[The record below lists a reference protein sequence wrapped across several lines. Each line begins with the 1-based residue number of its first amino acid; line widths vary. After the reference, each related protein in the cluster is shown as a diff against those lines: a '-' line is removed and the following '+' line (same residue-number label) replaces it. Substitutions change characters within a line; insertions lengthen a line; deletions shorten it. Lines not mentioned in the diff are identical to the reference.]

1 MSNLKNETFTDPNKM
16 LGLENYVKCV
26 QELQNSGQ
34 LDLNKL
40 HELSYAEKNHIF
52 QEILRWGVFGKRDLK
67 KLKTTPPTYNI

>member
-1 MSNLKNETFTDPNKM
+1 MSNLKMETFTDPNKM

-40 HELSYAEKNHIF
+40 HELSYAEKNDLF

-67 KLKTTPPTYNI
+67 KLNTTPPTYNI

>member
-1 MSNLKNETFTDPNKM
+1 MSNLKMETFTDPNKM

-26 QELQNSGQ
+26 QGLQNSGQ

-40 HELSYAEKNHIF
+40 HELSYAEKNDVF

>member
-1 MSNLKNETFTDPNKM
+1 MSNLKMETFTDPNKM
-16 LGLENYVKCV
+16 LGLENYVKCI

-40 HELSYAEKNHIF
+40 HELSYAEKNDLF

>member
-1 MSNLKNETFTDPNKM
+1 MSNLKMETFTDPNKM

-40 HELSYAEKNHIF
+40 HELSYAEKNDVF

-67 KLKTTPPTYNI
+67 KLKTTPPTYNL

>member
-40 HELSYAEKNHIF
+40 HELSYAEKNDVF

>member
-1 MSNLKNETFTDPNKM
+1 MSNLKMETFTDPNKM

-40 HELSYAEKNHIF
+40 HELSYAEKNDVF

>member
-16 LGLENYVKCV
+16 LGLENYVKCI

-40 HELSYAEKNHIF
+40 HELSYAEKNDVF

-67 KLKTTPPTYNI
+67 RLKTTPPTYNI

>member
-1 MSNLKNETFTDPNKM
+1 MSNLKMETFTDPNKM
-16 LGLENYVKCV
+16 LGLENYVKCI

-40 HELSYAEKNHIF
+40 HELSYAEKKDVF

>member
-1 MSNLKNETFTDPNKM
+1 MSNLKMETFTDPNKM

-40 HELSYAEKNHIF
+40 HELSYAEKNDLF
-52 QEILRWGVFGKRDLK
+52 QEILGWGVFGKRDLK

>member
-16 LGLENYVKCV
+16 LGLENYVKCT

-40 HELSYAEKNHIF
+40 HELSYAEKNDVF

>member
-40 HELSYAEKNHIF
+40 HELSYAEKNDLF
-52 QEILRWGVFGKRDLK
+52 QEILRWCVFGKRDLK

>member
-1 MSNLKNETFTDPNKM
+1 MSNLKMETFTDPNKM

-40 HELSYAEKNHIF
+40 HELSYAEKNDLF

>member
-1 MSNLKNETFTDPNKM
+1 METFTDPNKM

-40 HELSYAEKNHIF
+40 HELSYAEKNDVF

>member
-1 MSNLKNETFTDPNKM
+1 MSNLKMETFTDPNKM

-40 HELSYAEKNHIF
+40 HELSYAEKNDLF

-67 KLKTTPPTYNI
+67 K

>member
-1 MSNLKNETFTDPNKM
+1 MSNLKMETFTDPNKM

-40 HELSYAEKNHIF
+40 HELSYAEKNDVF
-52 QEILRWGVFGKRDLK
+52 KEILRWGVFGKRDLK

>member
-16 LGLENYVKCV
+16 LGLENYVKCI

-40 HELSYAEKNHIF
+40 HELSYAEKNDVF
-52 QEILRWGVFGKRDLK
+52 QEILRWGVFCKRDLK
-67 KLKTTPPTYNI
+67 KLKKTPPTYNI

>member
-16 LGLENYVKCV
+16 LGLENYVKCI

-40 HELSYAEKNHIF
+40 HELSYAEKNDVF

>member
-16 LGLENYVKCV
+16 LGLENYVKCI

-40 HELSYAEKNHIF
+40 HELSYAEKNDLF

>member
-40 HELSYAEKNHIF
+40 HELSYAEKNDLF

>member
-1 MSNLKNETFTDPNKM
+1 MSNLKMETFTDPNKM

-40 HELSYAEKNHIF
+40 HELSYAEKNELF

>member
-40 HELSYAEKNHIF
+40 HELSYAEKNDVF
-52 QEILRWGVFGKRDLK
+52 QEILRWSVFGKRELK